1 MKGADEFF
9 GFTFFIKFSDFKVD
23 SLSANAFI
31 QAENGGSNRVCVEQ
45 PSLMTLVSEEL
56 AGAPLLLK
64 SSTIKGLEVIDDAPY
79 AASETTFYFRRIV
92 C

>member
-1 MKGADEFF
+1 M
-9 GFTFFIKFSDFKVD
+9 
-23 SLSANAFI
+23 
-31 QAENGGSNRVCVEQ
+31 EQ